1 MKLRIA
7 VVAGLM
13 AASGFAQAEVWHS
26 ARIGPSIG
34 SYQQEFAFALRD
46 PATGQILTDPN
57 TGEPLA
63 DSGDVSELAYGAQ
76 IGFTAGVDSFFYD
89 LGIEY
94 QAVDSDENDLDRT
107 DILLTLGYLID
118 ETWSGFAGYRRGM
131 QGSGVL
137 DSSTFNEE
145 GWFVGAGLRN
155 IQVGPAYLGASLA
168 YNFSEAQDFPLDG
181 SDFDYGGLSIKF
193 GASLISQPQH
203 SLQLRYQEFSGDS
216 SDTID
221 FDGDGTADIT
231 LDVDDLTET
240 YIQLMYLY
248 SF

>member
-1 MKLRIA
+1 MKLKIA
-7 VVAGLM
+7 VAAGLV
-13 AASGFAQAEVWHS
+13 AVSGLAQAEVWHA
-26 ARIGPSIG
+26 ARVGPSIG

-46 PATGQILTDPN
+46 IATGDTLIQ
-57 TGEPLA
+57 G
-63 DSGDVSELAYGAQ
+63 SGDVSELAYGAQ
-76 IGFTAGVDSFFYD
+76 LGFTAGIDSFFYD

-94 QAVDSDENDLDRT
+94 QAVDSDEDDLDRT

-137 DSSTFNEE
+137 DNSTFNEE
-145 GWFVGAGLRN
+145 GWFVGAALRN
-155 IQVGPAYLGASLA
+155 IQIGAAYLGASLA
-168 YNFSEAQDFPLDG
+168 YNFSEAQDFPLEG
-181 SDFDYGGLSIKF
+181 TDFDYGGLSIKV
-193 GASLISQPQH
+193 GLTPISRPQH

-216 SDTID
+216 SDAVDT
-221 FDGDGTADIT
+221 DGDGTPDVA
-231 LDVDDLTET
+231 LDVQDLTER